1 MARILIVG
9 GRVYV
14 ESGERVGVVAGKVF
28 QDAVAAAGGGWS
40 VTDVDGDE
48 SIVDAQT
55 GVVISITGT
64 VAVAGK
70 TVWIEQGGNWVE
82 QSVTAQDAS
91 SATITVTYGGSLVA
105 GAATLHVRNP
115 L

>member
-1 MARILIVG
+1 MARLVIVKG
-9 GRVYV
+9 KIYQ
-14 ESGERVGVVAGKVF
+14 ETGERLVLVNGKIF
-28 QDAVAAAGGGWS
+28 KETIAAAGWS

-105 GAATLHVRNP
+105 GAATLYVRNP